1 MRPATVARRKK
12 RHFRQEAPPA
22 KDAPTPDTPDPKAV
36 PEPPVRRH
44 KKARKPARRDNRVS
58 TAVFVFAIVVTGI
71 SMISVVFPAAM
82 TSTGQPPVAGL
93 EYTGPNVYELGLW
106 AVPVLAGGAAIIGLG
121 FAYYMGMLPVR
132 LARALAAPF
141 RFEVPK
147 KVAYVVLAAMVVPYA
162 ALSYGELYVDEEWE
176 DYAGILQR
184 METWTPESMLI
195 STEPHVKYAL
205 IYASMAVFGNYAV
218 LPFISSIALVLLVF
232 EMARTIAGKQFAG
245 LVAAAVLLQSGIFL
259 TYDTS
264 VTYDSFWALMYLM
277 SAYTVLRLWQ
287 VAPAFYLLSIPAKA
301 LTVAFLPMS
310 VYFILR
316 SGLPTKRKLVIA
328 AATIMVLVI
337 IASVFVGRGTSTDL
351 ITGRQEAFSASEF
364 WEGFT
369 SFAYQM
375 RFDGLVLVL
384 LMPLLVGLTAASRLG
399 IRHADSIMVMISGM
413 LLIAPFLTGFSD
425 QTNQPYRFLP
435 LIAFVAVGVGTVLAR
450 PAQDARMS
458 R

>member
-1 MRPATVARRKK
+1 MARRKK
-12 RHFRQEAPPA
+12 RHWKPEARAPQ
-22 KDAPTPDTPDPKAV
+22 DAPEV
-36 PEPPVRRH
+36 PGPAPEAPVRRH
-44 KKARKPARRDNRVS
+44 KKARRPERRDDRAS
-58 TAVFVFAIVVTGI
+58 TAVFLFSAVVTGI

-82 TSTGQPPVAGL
+82 TSTGQAPVAGL
-93 EYTGPNVYELGLW
+93 EYTGPDLYEPGPW
-106 AVPVLAGGAAIIGLG
+106 AAPVLAGGAAILGLS
-121 FAYYMGMLPVR
+121 FAHYMGMLPAR
-132 LARALAAPF
+132 AARALAAPF
-141 RFEVPK
+141 RFEVSK
-147 KVAYVVLAAMVVPYA
+147 RTAYAVLAAMIVPYV
-162 ALSYGELYVDEEWE
+162 ALSQGELYVDEEWE

-184 METWTPESMLI
+184 METWTPESALV
-195 STEPHVKYAL
+195 STEPHAKYAL
-205 IYASMAVFGNYAV
+205 IYASMAAFGNYAV
-218 LPFISSIALVLLVF
+218 LPFISSIALILLVF
-232 EMARTIAGKQFAG
+232 EMGRTVAGKQFAG
-245 LVAAAVLLQSGIFL
+245 LVAAAVLMQSGIFL

-277 SAYTVLRLWQ
+277 SAYALLRVWQ

-316 SGLPTKRKLVIA
+316 SGLPSRRKIIVA
-328 AATIMVLVI
+328 AATVMVLVVV
-337 IASVFVGRGTSTDL
+337 ASVFVARGTSTDL

-450 PAQDARMS
+450 PREDARTS